1 MLGSPAIL
9 WLLLAAFFLILECCT
24 VALVSLWFIAGS
36 LAGLLVSV
44 LGGPVW
50 LQILAFLTVSG
61 LLLAL
66 VRPMLQRKGRLT
78 RTNVD
83 GVIGTQGFVTED
95 IDNLNAVGQVKL
107 GTMYWS
113 ARSTAGQKIPK
124 GTPIRADRIE
134 GVKVYVSPLVPEYF
148 QNQINQN

>member
-50 LQILAFLTVSG
+50 LQILAFLAVSG

-66 VRPMLQRKGRLT
+66 VRPLLQRKDRLT

-83 GVIGTQGFVTED
+83 SVVGAQGFATED
-95 IDNLNAVGQVKL
+95 IDNLSAVGQVKL
-107 GTMYWS
+107 DAMYWT
-113 ARSTAGQKIPK
+113 ARSTGGQRIPK
-124 GTPIRADRIE
+124 GTPIRVDRIE
-134 GVKVYVSPLVPEYF
+134 GVKVYVSPLVPACP
-148 QNQINQN
+148 QNQ